1 MKKILLIMA
10 MILLTSG
17 AYAQTEETAAKK
29 NEVKGFQWGVSAR
42 AEFVNLFN
50 SQASANLSLGYRID
64 RRNYV
69 GVQSGFIFK
78 GKTYRDADPGNYYYR
93 GIPLLAEYTHY
104 FPVGRTKM
112 HSIYAGLEG
121 GGAIAHYYNGFG
133 CTWDNEH
140 KTQIYN
146 TTPVNKTH
154 PYIGMKTGIDFN
166 LADVTHLQLGIIIS
180 YIGYGVSAGLTF

>member
-1 MKKILLIMA
+1 MA
-10 MILLTSG
+10 MALLAGG
-17 AYAQTEETAAKK
+17 AFAQTG
-29 NEVKGFQWGVSAR
+29 NELPEKEVQPQTEKVKGFQWGVSAR
-42 AEFVNLFN
+42 AEFVNWFN
-50 SQASANLSLGYRID
+50 SQASANLSLGYRIN

-78 GKTYRDADPGNYYYR
+78 GKTYVDADPGNYYFR
-93 GIPLLAEYTHY
+93 GVPILAEYMHY
-104 FPVGRTKM
+104 FPVGRTKR
-112 HSIYAGLEG
+112 HSIYLGLEG

-154 PYIGMKTGIDFN
+154 PYIGMKTGLDFN
-166 LADVTHLQLGIIIS
+166 IADVTHLQLGIIIS
-180 YIGYGVSAGLTF
+180 YFGYGVSAGFTF